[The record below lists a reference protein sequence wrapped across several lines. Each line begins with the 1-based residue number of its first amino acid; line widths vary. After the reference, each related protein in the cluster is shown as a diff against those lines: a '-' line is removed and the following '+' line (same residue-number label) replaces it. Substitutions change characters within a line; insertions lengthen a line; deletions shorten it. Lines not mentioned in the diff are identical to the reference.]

1 VPGEHR
7 TGAGPRLPRATEE
20 AAFHRAAR
28 RRAPHTARRKERVD
42 ARYSPEEKAKIL
54 TKARSLNV
62 AAANL
67 ISTAVMAFV
76 DGDLIL
82 PAHRTPFDDFID
94 ELNALRAQISRI
106 GTNANQIA
114 RTLNSGGRPHPVDA
128 VLLARA
134 ERLLATAHATVTTI
148 DAAAHHAAR
157 QAARHRDPAGKRR

>member
-1 VPGEHR
+1 
-7 TGAGPRLPRATEE
+7 
-20 AAFHRAAR
+20 
-28 RRAPHTARRKERVD
+28 
-42 ARYSPEEKAKIL
+42 
-54 TKARSLNV
+54 
-62 AAANL
+62 
-67 ISTAVMAFV
+67 MAFV